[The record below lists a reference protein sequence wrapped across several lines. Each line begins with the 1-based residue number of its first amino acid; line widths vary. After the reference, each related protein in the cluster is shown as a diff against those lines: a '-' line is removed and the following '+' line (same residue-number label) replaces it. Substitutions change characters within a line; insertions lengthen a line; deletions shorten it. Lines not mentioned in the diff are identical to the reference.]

1 MQCNQL
7 IEITLPILSSTEE
20 NEIAVPEITEEKKK
34 QPETQLQWYA
44 SYTTGKQLNNLALFL
59 LHNIF
64 GKIPM
69 APEDL
74 EFQWT
79 LSKMHLIDI
88 LTYPQGIGCRI
99 LQRRKNL
106 WLLKSLM

>member
-20 NEIAVPEITEEKKK
+20 NQIAVPEITGKKK
-34 QPETQLQWYA
+34 QPKTQLQWYA
-44 SYTTGKQLNNLALFL
+44 SYTTGKQLNNLDLFL
-59 LHNIF
+59 LHNIY

-99 LQRRKNL
+99 LQRHKNL